1 MQYAVYDIQYT
12 LCDIQY
18 TNTTTLWVIRRLGEG
33 INACLIHD

>member
-18 TNTTTLWVIRRLGEG
+18 TNTTTLWVIKEVRGG
-33 INACLIHD
+33 D